1 MKILFVGDVVA
12 RAGRDALQ
20 THLPVLKEK
29 LKPDVVI
36 VNGEN
41 AAHGVG
47 ITPKHCEEFYS
58 WGADVITT
66 GNHVWDQR
74 EIIPYIDRDPKLLRP
89 LNFPEGTMG
98 NGSYIFQ
105 CLNGDKILVIN
116 AMGQVFMDPLEN
128 PFRAVGALVDQ
139 HRLGRDVDAIFV
151 DFHAEATSEK
161 IALAH
166 YLDGR
171 VSAVVGTHTH
181 LPTADHHIL
190 VGGTAFQSDAG
201 MTGDFDSVIGV
212 RKDIPIHRFVKRTP
226 SERFVPSDGEAT
238 LCGCFIQTN
247 AKGLATSIEPVRV
260 GGRLSQALP
269 LG

>member
-1 MKILFVGDVVA
+1 MRILFIGDVVA
-12 RAGRDALQ
+12 RAGRDALEK
-20 THLPVLKEK
+20 HLPTLKAK

-47 ITPKHCEEFYS
+47 ITPKHCEEFYG

-89 LNFPEGTMG
+89 INFPEGTMG
-98 NGSYIFQ
+98 NGAHIFQ
-105 CLNGDKILVIN
+105 CANGEKILIIN
-116 AMGQVFMDPLEN
+116 AMGQVFMDPLES
-128 PFRAVGALVDQ
+128 PFRAVNALVDRV
-139 HRLGRDVDAIFV
+139 RLGRDVDAIFV

-161 IALAH
+161 MAIAH

-181 LPTADHHIL
+181 IPTADHHIL

-212 RKDIPIHRFVKRTP
+212 RKDIPIHRFVKKTP
-226 SERFVPSDGEAT
+226 SERFSPSDGEAT
-238 LCGCFIQTN
+238 LCGCLIQTN

-260 GGRLSQALP
+260 GGRLSQAMP
-269 LG
+269 LL